1 MKRFFD
7 RLFGWARASESTPP
21 SISDAPVG
29 DAADPLADLRDK
41 IRRDV
46 AAGFDDEDV
55 ILTNLAH
62 YFEEEI
68 DPVVVRRE
76 APRILRDVLAEHAR
90 AEASWPAVT
99 DCDRLDT
106 AFAALEQD
114 GIIARQNF
122 TCCMT
127 CGSNEIW
134 EEVQAAK
141 DAGLPAHGYT
151 FYHFQD
157 TDAAVEGSGVYLAYG
172 ACEDGEGPALQVAN
186 DVVAALQAQ
195 GLHPD
200 WDGRWDQRIH
210 VPLDWKRRRG
220 VPGLLG

>member
-1 MKRFFD
+1 MKALFD
-7 RLFGWARASESTPP
+7 RLFGRTRESESAPP
-21 SISDAPVG
+21 PAPEAPSEA
-29 DAADPLADLRDK
+29 AADPVEELRDK

-55 ILTNLAH
+55 ILTNVAD

-68 DPVVVRRE
+68 DPALVRRE
-76 APRILRDVLAEHAR
+76 APRILREVLADH
-90 AEASWPAVT
+90 AEAEKSWPAVT
-99 DCDRLDT
+99 DCDRLDA
-106 AFAALEQD
+106 AFAALEHD

-134 EEVQAAK
+134 EEVQAAR
-141 DAGLPAHGYT
+141 DAGLPAHGYA

-157 TDAAVEGSGVYLAYG
+157 TDAAVEGHGVYLAYG
-172 ACEDGEGPALQVAN
+172 ACEEGEAPALQVAN
-186 DVVAALQAQ
+186 DIVAALQAQ
-195 GLHPD
+195 GLSPA
-200 WDGRWDQRIH
+200 WGGRWDQRIP

-220 VPGLLG
+220 VPGPLG

>member
-1 MKRFFD
+1 MKAFFD
-7 RLFGWARASESTPP
+7 RLFGWARESESTPP
-21 SISDAPVG
+21 QHDAHLEET
-29 DAADPLADLRDK
+29 ADPLEDLRDK

-46 AAGFDDEDV
+46 AGGFDDEDV
-55 ILTNLAH
+55 ILTNVAD

-68 DPVVVRRE
+68 DPALVRRE
-76 APRILRDVLAEHAR
+76 APRILREVLAEHVR

-99 DCDRLDT
+99 DCDRIDA

-141 DAGLPAHGYT
+141 DAGLPAHGYA
-151 FYHFQD
+151 FYHVQD
-157 TDAAVEGSGVYLAYG
+157 TDAAVEGSGIYLAYG
-172 ACEDGEGPALQVAN
+172 ACEEGEAAALGVAK
-186 DVVAALQAQ
+186 DIVEALQAQ
-195 GLHPD
+195 GLYPD
-200 WDGRWDQRIH
+200 WDGRWDQRIA

-220 VPGLLG
+220 VPGPLG